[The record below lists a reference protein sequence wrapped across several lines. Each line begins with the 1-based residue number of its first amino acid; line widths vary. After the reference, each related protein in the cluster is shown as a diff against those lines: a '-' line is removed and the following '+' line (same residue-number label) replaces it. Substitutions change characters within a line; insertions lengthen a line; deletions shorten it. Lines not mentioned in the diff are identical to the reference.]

1 MKSMKKCLFLMLIAT
16 LLILAG
22 CKSYPPPTCYTS
34 FIDYSQL
41 DSQGIFATESNS
53 VSFDYVPVGSVCVEE
68 CGGWEGHRIEP
79 DWEDEYEIYNNFST
93 EKNGYTPPSLD
104 NAFYNL
110 AKKLKE
116 ERANG
121 IINLKIMY
129 GNKMVR
135 ENLFVGTITITGM
148 AIRK

>member
-1 MKSMKKCLFLMLIAT
+1 MKKCLFLVLAAT
-16 LLILAG
+16 LTLAG

-41 DSQGIFATESNS
+41 ASQGIFATESNS

-68 CGGWEGHRIEP
+68 CGGWGEYKQRDALENG
-79 DWEDEYEIYNNFST
+79 YEIYDDFSFGRR
-93 EKNGYTPPSLD
+93 GYAPPSLD
-104 NAFYNL
+104 NAFHNL

-129 GNKMVR
+129 GSKMVR
-135 ENLFVGTITITGM
+135 ENLIVGTITITGM